1 MDPAEGQRDS
11 LSDYSS
17 RYTAKSSNIMAG
29 NTLALPSEVT
39 LKPAFLDTVI
49 QKSSQSAKIQACTL
63 AQFHF
68 REKKKQFSSYSEAPH
83 AHL

>member
-17 RYTAKSSNIMAG
+17 HYTAKSSNIMAG
-29 NTLALPSEVT
+29 NTFALPSEVT
-39 LKPAFLDTVI
+39 LNQLLDTVI
-49 QKSSQSAKIQACTL
+49 QKSSQSAATRIQGCTL

-68 REKKKQFSSYSEAPH
+68 RKKQFSSFSEAPH
-83 AHL
+83 THL